1 MSYLFSVRLLVC
13 PADCGVSSD
22 LAFAGSASTFC
33 AITFPRN
40 VRYCRDNASR
50 CLCTISAA
58 FAASQ
63 VVWRSLCSHHPFQRA
78 NRIAR
83 TTARCDCIPSLWH
96 SRREVTLCLFCLCCA
111 CLHVW
116 LCMHTQLLLLAL
128 VTLEMCSA
136 AAAWRADSLIRPVRS
151 ILIPLRGGG
160 PKSAADKKGGDKKP
174 DDKKVWCMRVY
185 VRLCIE
191 SLWEHASLC
200 IFHVFNMQTSFWGIW
215 DMWFCS
221 ETLCNLPE
229 LKCLHACV
237 SRRASLRQSL
247 RQSLRP
253 RRVVPRRVKRSKNI
267 IVCSDNTSSNT
278 NMQDT
283 VVLPP
288 LLPCPPSQM
297 HTHTHTHI
305 RHIALS

>member
-1 MSYLFSVRLLVC
+1 MSYLFSVRMPCGLRCVLVC

-22 LAFAGSASTFC
+22 LAFAGSASTFR

-40 VRYCRDNASR
+40 VRYCPDNASR

-63 VVWRSLCSHHPFQRA
+63 VVWRSLCSHRPFQHA
-78 NRIAR
+78 IRIVR
-83 TTARCDCIPSLWH
+83 TTARCDCIASLWH
-96 SRREVTLCLFCLCCA
+96 SRREVTLFLFCLCGA

-151 ILIPLRGGG
+151 SLIPLRGGG

-200 IFHVFNMQTSFWGIW
+200 ICHVSVFNMQTSFGGYMRFVMMFRDNSYFLWTQV
-215 DMWFCS
+215 FAC
-221 ETLCNLPE
+221 LCF
-229 LKCLHACV
+229 
-237 SRRASLRQSL
+237 
-247 RQSLRP
+247 
-253 RRVVPRRVKRSKNI
+253 
-267 IVCSDNTSSNT
+267 
-278 NMQDT
+278 
-283 VVLPP
+283 
-288 LLPCPPSQM
+288 
-297 HTHTHTHI
+297 
-305 RHIALS
+305 